1 MSRQLK
7 IGEFSRLAQV
17 TIKALHYY
25 DELGLLK
32 PASIDE
38 LTNYR
43 YYMVEQLPRIHR
55 IVALKDLGL
64 SLEQIKLML
73 DEEMPTEQIRGMLRL
88 KQAEARQQMREV
100 KQQLAMIE
108 FRLRMIEAETNFP
121 ILDVVMKSLEPMHV
135 LSLTVDK
142 RHTMKQVVQ
151 AMHEAIEKGLIRH
164 TGVTIDVFHGDTIIP
179 LGSPELEVGQHEIQF
194 GVEPSQKSVTLPEVG
209 ELTARK
215 EPAIET
221 AATLLLTGEDRFEN
235 FERVALLQRWAV
247 AHGYRFRNLVRYW
260 LHRGPLHTLNRD
272 EFVIEAQLPVDTG
285 EESVSA

>member
-1 MSRQLK
+1 VSRQLK
-7 IGEFSRLAQV
+7 IGDFSRLAHV
-17 TIKALHYY
+17 TVTALRHY

-43 YYMVEQLPRIHR
+43 YYTVEQLPRIHR

-64 SLEQIKLML
+64 SLEQIRLML
-73 DEEMPTEQIRGMLRL
+73 DEEMPAEQIRGMLRL
-88 KQAEARQQMREV
+88 KKAEARQQMREV
-100 KQQLAMIE
+100 QRQLAMIE

-121 ILDVVMKSLEPMHV
+121 ILDVVMKNLEPLHV
-135 LSLTVDK
+135 LSLTVEK

-151 AMHEAIEKGLIRH
+151 ALHEAIEKGLIRH
-164 TGVTIDVFHGDTIIP
+164 TGVTIDVFHGDTIISFE
-179 LGSPELEVGQHEIQF
+179 SPELEAGQHEILF
-194 GVEPSQKSVTLPEVG
+194 GVERSQESVTLPEIG
-209 ELTARK
+209 ELTARI

-221 AATLLLTGEDRFEN
+221 AATLLLTGENRFEN
-235 FERVALLQRWAV
+235 FERVALLQRWTV

-272 EFVIEAQLPVDTG
+272 EFVIEAQLPVDTD
-285 EESVSA
+285 EVDPSA